1 MSTGPISFQSS
12 ILPVFVGQ
20 NQADPT
26 HEGTAFLL
34 RANGSLFLISAAH
47 VLERFEA
54 GEIWIPVNGVLHN
67 LTGRICRCQENQSS
81 RDNIDVA
88 VVLVDDPLAG
98 ALIPTTVFCP
108 AMIRLNPLCGS
119 DYEFTFCGYPG
130 NAIRLKGGSISRTLH
145 LYTSLG
151 IDRSKYVRV
160 GASHMS
166 HVAIDICS
174 KVRDPYGKKIW
185 LPRSKGLK
193 RLSGM
198 PTTEICLGCSKCS
211 G

>member
-12 ILPVFVGQ
+12 IVPVFVGQ

-88 VVLVDDPLAG
+88 VVLVDDPAG
-98 ALIPTTVFCP
+98 RSPYSHDCLLSSYDPVKSP
-108 AMIRLNPLCGS
+108 MRL
-119 DYEFTFCGYPG
+119 
-130 NAIRLKGGSISRTLH
+130 
-145 LYTSLG
+145 
-151 IDRSKYVRV
+151 
-160 GASHMS
+160 
-166 HVAIDICS
+166 
-174 KVRDPYGKKIW
+174 
-185 LPRSKGLK
+185 
-193 RLSGM
+193 
-198 PTTEICLGCSKCS
+198 
-211 G
+211 